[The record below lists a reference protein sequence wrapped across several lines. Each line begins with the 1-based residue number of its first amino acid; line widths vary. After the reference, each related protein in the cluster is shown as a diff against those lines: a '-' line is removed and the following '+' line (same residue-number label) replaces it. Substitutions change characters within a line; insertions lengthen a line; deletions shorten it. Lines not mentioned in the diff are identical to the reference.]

1 MFTLYKKELSYYL
14 NNAVG
19 YIVVILFAVFVNFLY
34 IKDIFIVGSASMRPF
49 FSIMPWLLMI
59 FIPALTMRTLSEEK
73 RVNTIEL
80 LQTLPIS
87 EAEIILSKFFALL
100 TLVFVG
106 LFLTLGLPISLSFLT
121 KLYLPEILIGYA
133 GILLLSSS
141 FVALSMFFS
150 SQTKNQ
156 VIAFLSSIIALFL
169 FLVLSSD
176 FLATLLP
183 KAVQDFASYFSP
195 MYHLQ
200 NFTKGLVDIRSLGYF
215 LSMTILFLFLSVIDL
230 EKRG

>member
-1 MFTLYKKELSYYL
+1 MFTLYKKELNYYI

-49 FSIMPWLLMI
+49 FSIMPWLLMV
-59 FIPALTMRTLSEEK
+59 FVPALTMRILSEEK

-87 EAEIILSKFFALL
+87 ETEIILSKFFALL
-100 TLVFVG
+100 TIVFGG
-106 LFLTLGLPISLSFLT
+106 LLLTLGLPVSLSFLT
-121 KLYLPEILIGYA
+121 KLYLLEILIGYT
-133 GILLLSSS
+133 GVLLLSGS
-141 FVALSMFFS
+141 FIALSMFFS

-156 VIAFLSSIIALFL
+156 VVAFLSSIIALFFL
-169 FLVLSSD
+169 LVLSSD
-176 FLATLLP
+176 FLASLFP
-183 KAVQDFASYFSP
+183 KVVQDFVSYFSP
-195 MYHLQ
+195 LYHLQ